1 MDRDLCDLNFATC
14 RCIPAP
20 AGKWKLGKGVNLD
33 CNQCFFERRES
44 PSSLKKYPSLPGPQK
59 ARPGTM
65 NNYYPI
71 YNLLFLEKVEQ
82 MVRLQLQRALEE
94 TDYLNTWQSG
104 FRPGHGKETALVS
117 LTGMKG
123 P

>member
-1 MDRDLCDLNFATC
+1 MTVINASL
-14 RCIPAP
+14 
-20 AGKWKLGKGVNLD
+20 
-33 CNQCFFERRES
+33 REGNVLAVLKNILACLV
-44 PSSLKKYPSLPGPQK
+44 LKKPGQEL
-59 ARPGTM
+59 TDM

-71 YNLLFLEKVEQ
+71 CNLLFLEKVEQ

-94 TDYLNTWQSG
+94 TDYLNTRQSG

-117 LTGMKG
+117 LTGMKE